1 MKRIILLLLILTI
14 STVALAQSVTFINPL
29 GPTTIPIAPI
39 MKGVITGNATI
50 NVKLWQSS
58 DEAIAMIAAKQA
70 DFAVLPVTLGA
81 ILYSKGIK
89 ISLLGVYEWN
99 VFYLVV
105 SNNATFTGWKSL
117 VGKAIYTPEGRGQT
131 VDILMR
137 YMMAQDGVMPDKDVK
152 IYYLQPQEIVALFR
166 SGKIDYAALPE
177 PFVTMAISGGYGKI
191 ALDFQKAW
199 GEEMHL
205 PARIPIAGLFVMDNF
220 AQLHPQTVTDVEQTF
235 EKSIDWMNQ
244 NIDQALEL
252 SKSYLAIPIPI
263 LKESMQR
270 TSFYYVPV
278 SQCKADVETFLSKLN
293 ELYPEGMPS
302 VPGDGFYGD

>member
-1 MKRIILLLLILTI
+1 MKKFIFLSLILIVSTI
-14 STVALAQSVTFINPL
+14 ALAESVTFINPL

-58 DEAIAMIAAKQA
+58 DEAIAMIAANQA

-89 ISLLGVYEWN
+89 ISLLGVYEWK

-105 SNNATFTGWKSL
+105 SNNATFAGWKSL
-117 VGKAIYTPEGRGQT
+117 IGKSIYTPEGRGQT
-131 VDILMR
+131 VDVLMR
-137 YMMAQDGVMPDKDVK
+137 YMMSQDGVVPDKDVK
-152 IYYLQPQEIVALFR
+152 IYYLPPQEIVALFR
-166 SGKIDYAALPE
+166 SGKVDYAALPE

-199 GEEMHL
+199 GEEMNL
-205 PARIPIAGLFVMDNF
+205 PDRIPIAGLFVMDDF
-220 AQLHPQTVTDVEQTF
+220 ARLHSKTVLDVEQTF
-235 EKSIDWMNQ
+235 ERSIEWMNQ
-244 NIDQALEL
+244 NVDQALEF

-263 LKESMQR
+263 LKASMQR
-270 TSFYYVPV
+270 IEFYYVPI
-278 SQCKADVETFLSKLN
+278 SKCRTDVETFLSKLN
-293 ELYPEGMPS
+293 ELYPEGMPK
-302 VPGDGFYGD
+302 VPNEGFYGY

>member
-1 MKRIILLLLILTI
+1 LKKIVFILLVLVV
-14 STVALAQSVTFINPL
+14 STMALAESVSFINPL

-58 DEAIAMIAAKQA
+58 DEAIAMIVAKQA

-89 ISLLGVYEWN
+89 ISLLGVYEWK

-105 SNNATFTGWKSL
+105 SKNATFTGWKSL
-117 VGKAIYTPEGRGQT
+117 IGKSIYTPEGRGQT

-137 YMMAQDGVMPDKDVK
+137 YMMTQDNVIPDKDVK

-199 GEEMHL
+199 GEEMNL
-205 PARIPIAGLFVMDNF
+205 PNRIPIAGLFVMDDF
-220 AQLHPQTVTDVEQTF
+220 AQAHPQTVVDVEQTF
-235 EKSIDWMNQ
+235 ERSINWMNQ

-270 TSFYYVPV
+270 TAFYYVAI
-278 SQCKADVETFLSKLN
+278 SKCKDDVETFLSKLN
-293 ELYPEGMPS
+293 ELYPQGMPS
-302 VPGDGFYGD
+302 VPGEGFYGY